1 MAPRPSPPAAE
12 RVGDEV
18 TRLLSTHVLTAV
30 VAILG
35 FESRDSVPMSE
46 LANQVHPLL
55 GGVQSTDRRAE
66 SFSSSE
72 EGGGGSDDDLPQ
84 LGSDDDLPQLRL
96 GADYSHCQGIGPQ
109 SFGTVFDIDYYDAAN
124 RLLPRAHCIQLFQIE
139 SSVLRCP
146 VHRDAS
152 LSRGGANED
161 AAPAAGQAPSSGRS

>member
-46 LANQVHPLL
+46 LKNQVRPLL
-55 GGVQSTDRRAE
+55 GGVLFTDRRAE
-66 SFSSSE
+66 SSSSSE
-72 EGGGGSDDDLPQ
+72 EGEGGSDDDLPQ
-84 LGSDDDLPQLRL
+84 SRALT
-96 GADYSHCQGIGPQ
+96 DYSHCEGIGPQ
-109 SFGTVFDIDYYDAAN
+109 SFGTFFEIDHYDAAN
-124 RLLPRAHCIQLFQIE
+124 YLLPGAHCIQPFQEFE